1 MRVLLFSSLLY
12 LLGVAAVLFFKPQLM
27 FHLDGRWKE
36 FGTGSDD
43 KTLFPFWLF
52 CIVWAIVSYG
62 IISAVV
68 TEGTEIVAAGVA
80 AATAVATEDILMPL
94 PKRNKNTGANTVT
107 NMGTNTATNKTANNS
122 SRNRPKNSFT
132 PAPVEKV
139 VEVMKPGYYK
149 LDPNG
154 TNASGTPRYI
164 YIGEDAPDDESL
176 AGSEESA

>member
-80 AATAVATEDILMPL
+80 AATAVATEDTLMPL

-107 NMGTNTATNKTANNS
+107 NIGTNKTANNS